1 MIYRQT
7 LNILNNKGVATC
19 PGMASSAGKVSYPKH
34 ISRGQGTLRMV
45 NAQAAAEIQRARISL
60 LGDHL
65 GSQEFCWTWGA
76 EIHVAHPHNCQQTT
90 KPESRDSF
98 NKPFRLRHW

>member
-65 GSQEFCWTWGA
+65 GSQEFCWKFWA
-76 EIHVAHPHNCQQTT
+76 RKRCIFPHNWLNKKPTGILRFLQQAVS
-90 KPESRDSF
+90 P
-98 NKPFRLRHW
+98 

>member
-65 GSQEFCWTWGA
+65 GFSRILLDILA
-76 EIHVAHPHNCQQTT
+76 PHNWLN
-90 KPESRDSF
+90 KKLPES
-98 NKPFRLRHW
+98 